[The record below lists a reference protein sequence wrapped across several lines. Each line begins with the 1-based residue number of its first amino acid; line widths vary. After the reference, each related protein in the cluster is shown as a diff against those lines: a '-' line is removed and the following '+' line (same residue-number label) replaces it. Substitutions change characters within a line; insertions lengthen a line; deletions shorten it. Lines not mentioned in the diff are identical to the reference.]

1 MDGFTGI
8 NEGAI
13 HAEIKAYQHAVD
25 EAEYYLSTAMKNFM
39 GTLKT
44 KWASPEA
51 AEKSSKW
58 IATAEQNNANL
69 HNDAAVTVDK
79 VEDVATNIANA
90 VGGTYTRMCR
100 DMQMNAAK
108 DTWEIAVTPC
118 SEEINGSIAMDVES
132 VRVILTT
139 FNEEMT
145 NAISKIEAIPTSL
158 SVYDANGNIK
168 ASFSNKVNEI
178 KESIKEA
185 TTTINTEID
194 ESINNF
200 MTNIKQAAD
209 AAASTITS
217 TSVN

>member
-8 NEGAI
+8 NESAI
-13 HAEIKAYQHAVD
+13 HAEIQAYKSAVNV
-25 EAEYYLSTAMKNFM
+25 AAIKLTAAMKNFM
-39 GTLKT
+39 GTLNT

-58 IATAEQNNANL
+58 IATAEQNRSNL
-69 HNDAAVTVDK
+69 HNDTAVTIDK
-79 VEDVATNIANA
+79 VEDIATNIANA
-90 VGGTYTRMCR
+90 VGGTYTRMCI
-100 DMQMNAAK
+100 DMQMNDPKYTSSIDA
-108 DTWEIAVTPC
+108 TPC

-209 AAASTITS
+209 AAASNITS